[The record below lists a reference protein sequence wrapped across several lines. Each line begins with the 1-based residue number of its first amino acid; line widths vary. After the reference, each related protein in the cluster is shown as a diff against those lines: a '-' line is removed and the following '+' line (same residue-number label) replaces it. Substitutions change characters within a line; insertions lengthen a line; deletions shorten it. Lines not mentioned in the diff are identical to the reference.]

1 MGMDDQEQLIQL
13 MKRKRMLNSRIIE
26 EAFRNIDRSD
36 FVPAGMQ
43 MYRYED
49 IPLPIGG
56 GQTISQP
63 STVAF
68 MLELL
73 DVHAGQEIL
82 DIGCGSGYTT
92 ALLSYLTGKEG
103 KVWGIERISELL
115 ITASENL
122 SGYNKDNY
130 EILSAGVE
138 LGIPGRSFDRILVSA
153 AARVFPA
160 GLLDQLNKSG
170 KIVIPIRE
178 SVYLYEKTGSGEI
191 LSKEYYGFSFVPLIM

>member
-1 MGMDDQEQLIQL
+1 MDNQEQLIQL
-13 MKRKRMLNSRIIE
+13 MKRKRMLKSNIIE

-36 FVPAGMQ
+36 FVPASLQ

-49 IPLPIGG
+49 IPLPIGM

-73 DVHAGQEIL
+73 DVNAGQEIL

-92 ALLSYLTGKEG
+92 ALLSYLTGPKG
-103 KVWGIERISELL
+103 KVWGIERISELVT
-115 ITASENL
+115 TARENL
-122 SGYNKDNY
+122 SAYNNGNY
-130 EILSAGVE
+130 EILSAGAE
-138 LGIPGRSFDRILVSA
+138 LGMPGRSFDRILVSA
-153 AARVFPA
+153 AANIFPV
-160 GLLDQLNKSG
+160 GLLDQLNKPG
-170 KIVIPIRE
+170 KIVIPVKD
-178 SVYLYEKTGSGEI
+178 SVYLYKKTESGDI